1 MVTTDKTPDNDDD
14 DDNVYDDED
23 DDYEVADVIIGS
35 RKEIY
40 ILREI
45 NTAEKNL
52 SINNFLPKSESL
64 K

>member
-1 MVTTDKTPDNDDD
+1 MVTTDKTPDNDED

-23 DDYEVADVIIGS
+23 DDYEVADDIIGS
-35 RKEIY
+35 RKEIC

-52 SINNFLPKSESL
+52 SYQQFFAQE
-64 K
+64 